1 MLKDTKR
8 RYIVLFITIYIT
20 ILLAFINGPIISR
33 IVDQRDVAGIS
44 AFFLTLWYVLITIP
58 IEIISITTLVILLMY
73 RYKKKGV
80 IELYKGFQ
88 YSAIYMVFLILT
100 LTIIWIIGI

>member
-1 MLKDTKR
+1 MLRNTKR
-8 RYIVLFITIYIT
+8 RFIVLFITIFIT

-33 IVDQRDVAGIS
+33 IIDRRDVTGFS
-44 AFFLTLWYVLITIP
+44 AFFLALWYVLITVP
-58 IEIISITTLVILLMY
+58 IEIISITTFVILLMY

-88 YSAIYMVFLILT
+88 YSVIYMVFLILT
-100 LTIIWIIGI
+100 ITIIWIISI